1 MVIKTPERELAD
13 LRAKELAERELAD
26 LRAKKLAVHDAMH
39 ALPDEELD
47 LKAFFAPPNLGP
59 PAKLAPVLRAVSEV
73 ATRTPGP
80 ITLYAD
86 HYRMLDQL
94 AGPDAEFYWG
104 PVRLV
109 AERPIDPSIIC

>member
-1 MVIKTPERELAD
+1 VNNEIEPLMRV
-13 LRAKELAERELAD
+13 
-26 LRAKKLAVHDAMH
+26 V
-39 ALPDEELD
+39 LD